1 MSTASISEDIRGKF
15 PLHSAVWENDYRK
28 LEQQIRLQ
36 QNDIEAVDP
45 RGRTPLHLAVSLGH
59 LELVRVLLRH
69 GASVTKENAKHWT
82 VLQEAVSTG
91 DPEMVHLVLQR
102 RDYLKASTALGG
114 VPELLLKIKESP
126 DFYMEMK
133 WEFTSW
139 IPLLSRICPSDV
151 CRIWKS
157 GASLRVDATLLG
169 FDNMTWIRGRRSY
182 IFRGDDS
189 YAELMEVN
197 HDDGVVDTERFNI
210 SQEMEEVTLESMQ
223 PAEQEVAK
231 RLTTPIVNTYL
242 DTKDIA
248 FERRDFF
255 LVANNDGDAGRGL
268 SALLVGVAL
277 QQVFSV
283 NNVNVVI
290 RTRTEHLT
298 DEEKA
303 RIKSERN
310 VLESLLGTVEQHISA
325 QGNLTL
331 EYATATNPTA
341 ITPEEYFNP
350 DFDLG
355 NRDIGRPIEL
365 TIRTQKPGACLMNA
379 SCNVHPLRFKGT
391 LWMSEEHPL
400 SLVEQVTP
408 IIDLM
413 ARTSSHFARLRD
425 FVTLKF
431 PPGFPVKIEIPL
443 FHVLNARITFGNVNK
458 CRTEEEAA
466 ATPTSSEE
474 NEEVATATS
483 PFQVCPSVFEVPPNY
498 HRRGGSR
505 HTPMS
510 NNDDELLQF
519 AIHQSLLD
527 SQRGSGEVSWD
538 DANGELSHAMTGSH
552 SDRSIPEGLQ
562 VEIGDSVS
570 PVSSP
575 SASSHDSDLHLA
587 MELSAR
593 AQEEEE
599 RMRKE
604 EDEELERILQLSLT
618 EKLPNQK
625 VSLLIAVCLCCHLLG
640 STRNAACTRRQPSQL
655 MFVSSFSDESEVQ
668 NFNLV
673 VFEPLGYH
681 LCLVARCPVMLEN
694 IFSVIKLLVYR
705 WKKLLLQDD
714 VANNRKEDMSE
725 KMTLHQSSV
734 VQSTYFWQNS
744 SLPWAFSSDNS
755 GFLAALFRLPPQ
767 ADAPTLTFCNC

>member
-15 PLHSAVWENDYRK
+15 PLHSAVWENDYGK

-36 QNDIEAVDP
+36 QDDIEAVDP

-69 GASVTKENAKHWT
+69 GASVTKENAKTWT

-91 DPEMVHLVLQR
+91 DPEMVQLVLQR

-157 GASLRVDATLLG
+157 GACLRVDATLLG

-182 IFRGDDS
+182 IFKGDDS
-189 YAELMEVN
+189 HAELMEVN
-197 HDDGVVDTERFNI
+197 HEDGVVDTERFNI

-231 RLTTPIVNTYL
+231 RLTTPIVNTFL

-248 FERRDFF
+248 FERCKSGILGWRTDKTEVVNGFE
-255 LVANNDGDAGRGL
+255 AK
-268 SALLVGVAL
+268 
-277 QQVFSV
+277 VFSV

-365 TIRTQKPGACLMNA
+365 TIRTQK
-379 SCNVHPLRFKGT
+379 FKGT

-466 ATPTSSEE
+466 SPEE
-474 NEEVATATS
+474 NDTAAAPT
-483 PFQVCPSVFEVPPNY
+483 PFQVCPSVFEVPQSY
-498 HRRGGSR
+498 HRRGVSR
-505 HTPMS
+505 HVPMS
-510 NNDDELLQF
+510 NNDDDLLQY

-527 SQRGSGEVSWD
+527 SQRGSGQEESWS
-538 DANGELSHAMTGSH
+538 DANGELPQAMTGSQ
-552 SDRSIPEGLQ
+552 SDRSIPEGVL
-562 VEIGDSVS
+562 VDFGDNVS
-570 PVSSP
+570 PASSP
-575 SASSHDSDLHLA
+575 STSSHDSDLRLA
-587 MELSAR
+587 MELSAQ

-599 RMRKE
+599 KMRKQE
-604 EDEELERILQLSLT
+604 EEELERILQLSLT
-618 EKLPNQK
+618 EK
-625 VSLLIAVCLCCHLLG
+625 
-640 STRNAACTRRQPSQL
+640 
-655 MFVSSFSDESEVQ
+655 
-668 NFNLV
+668 
-673 VFEPLGYH
+673 
-681 LCLVARCPVMLEN
+681 
-694 IFSVIKLLVYR
+694 
-705 WKKLLLQDD
+705 
-714 VANNRKEDMSE
+714 
-725 KMTLHQSSV
+725 
-734 VQSTYFWQNS
+734 
-744 SLPWAFSSDNS
+744 
-755 GFLAALFRLPPQ
+755 
-767 ADAPTLTFCNC
+767 

>member
-15 PLHSAVWENDYRK
+15 PLHAAVWENDYRK
-28 LEQQIRLQ
+28 LEQQIRSQ
-36 QNDIEAVDP
+36 QDDIEAVDP

-69 GASVTKENAKHWT
+69 GASVTKENAKNWT

-91 DPEMVHLVLQR
+91 DPEMVQLVLQR

-157 GASLRVDATLLG
+157 GACLRVDATLLG

-182 IFRGDDS
+182 IFKGDDS
-189 YAELMEVN
+189 HAELMEVN

-210 SQEMEEVTLESMQ
+210 SQEIEDVTLESMQ

-248 FERRDFF
+248 FERCKSGILGWRTDKTEVVNGFE
-255 LVANNDGDAGRGL
+255 AK
-268 SALLVGVAL
+268 
-277 QQVFSV
+277 VFSV

-365 TIRTQKPGACLMNA
+365 TIRTQK
-379 SCNVHPLRFKGT
+379 FKGT

-458 CRTEEEAA
+458 CCTEEEAA
-466 ATPTSSEE
+466 ATPSSEE
-474 NEEVATATS
+474 CEAATAPT
-483 PFQVCPSVFEVPPNY
+483 PFQVSPSVFEVPPNY
-498 HRRGGSR
+498 LRRGGSR
-505 HTPMS
+505 HTPIS
-510 NNDDELLQF
+510 NNDDELLQY

-527 SQRGSGEVSWD
+527 SQRGSGQEESWS
-538 DANGELSHAMTGSH
+538 DANGGFPNAMTGSQ
-552 SDRSIPEGLQ
+552 SDGSIPEGVL
-562 VEIGDSVS
+562 VEFGDSVS
-570 PVSSP
+570 PASSP
-575 SASSHDSDLHLA
+575 SASSQDSELRLA

-599 RMRKE
+599 KMRQQE
-604 EDEELERILQLSLT
+604 EEELERILQLSLT
-618 EKLPNQK
+618 EK
-625 VSLLIAVCLCCHLLG
+625 
-640 STRNAACTRRQPSQL
+640 
-655 MFVSSFSDESEVQ
+655 
-668 NFNLV
+668 
-673 VFEPLGYH
+673 
-681 LCLVARCPVMLEN
+681 
-694 IFSVIKLLVYR
+694 
-705 WKKLLLQDD
+705 
-714 VANNRKEDMSE
+714 
-725 KMTLHQSSV
+725 
-734 VQSTYFWQNS
+734 
-744 SLPWAFSSDNS
+744 
-755 GFLAALFRLPPQ
+755 
-767 ADAPTLTFCNC
+767 

>member
-1 MSTASISEDIRGKF
+1 MSTANVSEHIREKF
-15 PLHSAVWENDYRK
+15 PLHSAVWENDYRT
-28 LEQQIRLQ
+28 LEEQITLP
-36 QNDIEAVDP
+36 QNGIEAVDP

-59 LELVRVLLRH
+59 LESVRVLLRH
-69 GASVTKENAKHWT
+69 GAEVTKENSMNWT

-91 DPEMVHLVLQR
+91 DPEMVQLVLQR

-114 VPELLLKIKESP
+114 VPELLSKIRESP

-139 IPLLSRICPSDV
+139 IPLLSRVCPSDV

-169 FDNMTWIRGRRSY
+169 FENMTWIRGRRSY

-197 HDDGVVDTERFNI
+197 HDDEVVDTERFNI
-210 SQEMEEVTLESMQ
+210 SQEIEDVTLESMQ

-248 FERRDFF
+248 FERNKSGIWGWRADKTEMVNGFE
-255 LVANNDGDAGRGL
+255 AK
-268 SALLVGVAL
+268 
-277 QQVFSV
+277 VFSV
-283 NNVNVVI
+283 NNVSVVI

-310 VLESLLGTVEQHISA
+310 ILESLLGTVEQHISA
-325 QGNLTL
+325 QGDLTL

-341 ITPEEYFNP
+341 ITPEEYFDP

-365 TIRTQKPGACLMNA
+365 SIRTQK
-379 SCNVHPLRFKGT
+379 FKGT

-458 CRTEEEAA
+458 CSTEEEANPTPA
-466 ATPTSSEE
+466 ATPTSSGEE
-474 NEEVATATS
+474 EEAAALP
-483 PFQVCPSVFEVPPNY
+483 PFQVCPSVFEVPVSY

-510 NNDDELLQF
+510 NNDEELLQY
-519 AIHQSLLD
+519 AIHQSLLE
-527 SQRGSGEVSWD
+527 SRGVPGQEGIWD
-538 DANGELSHAMTGSH
+538 DADGEFTDVMPSSQ
-552 SDRSIPEGLQ
+552 SDRSIPEGVL
-562 VEIGDSVS
+562 VEYGDTPST
-570 PVSSP
+570 VSSP
-575 SASSHDSDLHLA
+575 SASSPDSELRMA

-593 AQEEEE
+593 AQEEEDKI
-599 RMRKE
+599 RKQE
-604 EDEELERILQLSLT
+604 EEELERILQLSLT
-618 EKLPNQK
+618 EK
-625 VSLLIAVCLCCHLLG
+625 
-640 STRNAACTRRQPSQL
+640 
-655 MFVSSFSDESEVQ
+655 
-668 NFNLV
+668 
-673 VFEPLGYH
+673 
-681 LCLVARCPVMLEN
+681 
-694 IFSVIKLLVYR
+694 
-705 WKKLLLQDD
+705 
-714 VANNRKEDMSE
+714 
-725 KMTLHQSSV
+725 
-734 VQSTYFWQNS
+734 
-744 SLPWAFSSDNS
+744 
-755 GFLAALFRLPPQ
+755 
-767 ADAPTLTFCNC
+767 

>member
-1 MSTASISEDIRGKF
+1 MSTANVSEDFRVKF
-15 PLHSAVWENDYRK
+15 PLHSSVWENDYRK
-28 LEQQIRLQ
+28 LERELT

-59 LELVRVLLRH
+59 LESVRVLLRH
-69 GASVTKENAKHWT
+69 GAEVTKENAKNWT

-91 DPEMVHLVLQR
+91 DPEMVQLVLQR

-114 VPELLLKIKESP
+114 VPELLSKIRESP

-139 IPLLSRICPSDV
+139 IPLVSRVCPSDV

-169 FDNMTWIRGRRSY
+169 FENMTWIRGRRSY
-182 IFRGDDS
+182 IFRGDD
-189 YAELMEVN
+189 ACTELMEVN
-197 HDDGVVDTERFNI
+197 HDEEVVDTERFNI
-210 SQEMEEVTLESMQ
+210 SQEMEDVTLDSMQ

-231 RLTTPIVNTYL
+231 RLTSPIVNTYL

-248 FERRDFF
+248 FERSKSGIWGWRTDKTEAVNGFE
-255 LVANNDGDAGRGL
+255 AK
-268 SALLVGVAL
+268 
-277 QQVFSV
+277 VFSV

-325 QGNLTL
+325 QGDLTL

-341 ITPEEYFNP
+341 ITPEEYFDP

-365 TIRTQKPGACLMNA
+365 SIRTQK
-379 SCNVHPLRFKGT
+379 FKGT

-458 CRTEEEAA
+458 CSTEEQVNTPTA
-466 ATPTSSEE
+466 ATPTSSDDGE
-474 NEEVATATS
+474 AAA
-483 PFQVCPSVFEVPPNY
+483 PPAFQVCPSVFEVPPHY
-498 HRRGGSR
+498 RHRGGSR

-510 NNDDELLQF
+510 NHDEELLQY
-519 AIHQSLLD
+519 AIHQSLLE
-527 SQRGSGEVSWD
+527 SSRVPGQEEVWD
-538 DANGELSHAMTGSH
+538 DASDSMPNSQ
-552 SDRSIPEGLQ
+552 SDRSIPEGVL
-562 VEIGDSVS
+562 VEYGNTFSPESSVLAPS
-570 PVSSP
+570 P
-575 SASSHDSDLHLA
+575 DSDLRLA

-599 RMRKE
+599 IRRKQE
-604 EDEELERILQLSLT
+604 EEELERILQLSLT
-618 EKLPNQK
+618 EK
-625 VSLLIAVCLCCHLLG
+625 
-640 STRNAACTRRQPSQL
+640 
-655 MFVSSFSDESEVQ
+655 
-668 NFNLV
+668 
-673 VFEPLGYH
+673 
-681 LCLVARCPVMLEN
+681 
-694 IFSVIKLLVYR
+694 
-705 WKKLLLQDD
+705 
-714 VANNRKEDMSE
+714 
-725 KMTLHQSSV
+725 
-734 VQSTYFWQNS
+734 
-744 SLPWAFSSDNS
+744 
-755 GFLAALFRLPPQ
+755 
-767 ADAPTLTFCNC
+767 

>member
-1 MSTASISEDIRGKF
+1 MSAANVSEEIREKF
-15 PLHSAVWENDYRK
+15 PLHTAVWENDYRH
-28 LEQQIRLQ
+28 LDELTRLPE
-36 QNDIEAVDP
+36 NDIEALDP

-59 LELVRVLLRH
+59 LESVRVLLRH
-69 GASVTKENAKHWT
+69 GPQVTKENAKNWT

-91 DPEMVHLVLQR
+91 DPEMVQLVLQR

-114 VPELLLKIKESP
+114 VPELLSKIRESP

-139 IPLLSRICPSDV
+139 IPLVSRVCPSDI

-157 GASLRVDATLLG
+157 GANLRVDATLLG
-169 FDNMTWIRGRRSY
+169 FENMTWIRGRRSY

-189 YAELMEVN
+189 HAELMEVN
-197 HDDGVVDTERFNI
+197 HDDKVVDTERFNI
-210 SQEMEEVTLESMQ
+210 SQEIEDVTLESMQ

-248 FERRDFF
+248 FERTKSGIWGWRTERTEVVNGFE
-255 LVANNDGDAGRGL
+255 AK
-268 SALLVGVAL
+268 
-277 QQVFSV
+277 VFSV
-283 NNVNVVI
+283 NNVNIVI

-310 VLESLLGTVEQHISA
+310 VLESLLGTVEMYSTA
-325 QGNLTL
+325 QGDLTL
-331 EYATATNPTA
+331 EYATANNPTA

-365 TIRTQKPGACLMNA
+365 SIRTQK
-379 SCNVHPLRFKGT
+379 FKGT

-425 FVTLKF
+425 FMTLKF

-458 CRTEEEAA
+458 CSTEEEAGPTPAESPTEDA
-466 ATPTSSEE
+466 A
-474 NEEVATATS
+474 ALIA
-483 PFQVCPSVFEVPPNY
+483 FQVNPTVFDVPPHY

-505 HTPMS
+505 HAPVS
-510 NNDDELLQF
+510 NNDEELLQY

-527 SQRGSGEVSWD
+527 SQGISDQEGNWEDADGEFADVMPRSR
-538 DANGELSHAMTGSH
+538 
-552 SDRSIPEGLQ
+552 SDRSIPEGAL
-562 VEIGDSVS
+562 VDLADA
-570 PVSSP
+570 SSP
-575 SASSHDSDLHLA
+575 ASSFSTLSPDTDLRLA
-587 MELSAR
+587 MELSAQ

-599 RMRKE
+599 KLRKQE
-604 EDEELERILQLSLT
+604 EEELERILHLSLT
-618 EKLPNQK
+618 DK
-625 VSLLIAVCLCCHLLG
+625 
-640 STRNAACTRRQPSQL
+640 
-655 MFVSSFSDESEVQ
+655 
-668 NFNLV
+668 
-673 VFEPLGYH
+673 
-681 LCLVARCPVMLEN
+681 
-694 IFSVIKLLVYR
+694 
-705 WKKLLLQDD
+705 
-714 VANNRKEDMSE
+714 
-725 KMTLHQSSV
+725 
-734 VQSTYFWQNS
+734 
-744 SLPWAFSSDNS
+744 
-755 GFLAALFRLPPQ
+755 
-767 ADAPTLTFCNC
+767 

>member
-1 MSTASISEDIRGKF
+1 MNVCSKGERQANVALSGSAEKKMSTATVSGDIRDKF
-15 PLHSAVWENDYRK
+15 PLHSAVWGNDYRT
-28 LEQQIRLQ
+28 LEEQITSP
-36 QNDIEAVDP
+36 QNEIEAVDP

-59 LELVRVLLRH
+59 LESVRVLLRH
-69 GASVTKENAKHWT
+69 GAEVTKENCMNWT

-91 DPEMVHLVLQR
+91 DPEMVQLVLQR

-114 VPELLLKIKESP
+114 VPALLSKIRESP

-139 IPLLSRICPSDV
+139 IPLLSRVCPSDV

-169 FDNMTWIRGRRSY
+169 FENMTWIRGRRSY

-189 YAELMEVN
+189 CAELMEVN
-197 HDDGVVDTERFNI
+197 HDDQVVETERFNI
-210 SQEMEEVTLESMQ
+210 SQEIEDVTLESMQ

-248 FERRDFF
+248 FER
-255 LVANNDGDAGRGL
+255 NK
-268 SALLVGVAL
+268 SGVWGWRADKTEMVNGFEAK
-277 QQVFSV
+277 VFSV

-310 VLESLLGTVEQHISA
+310 ILESLLGTVEQHISA
-325 QGNLTL
+325 QGDLTL

-341 ITPEEYFNP
+341 ITPEEYFDP

-365 TIRTQKPGACLMNA
+365 SIRTQK
-379 SCNVHPLRFKGT
+379 FKGT

-443 FHVLNARITFGNVNK
+443 FHVLNARITFDNVNK
-458 CRTEEEAA
+458 CSTEEEAPTTPA
-466 ATPTSSEE
+466 ATPTSSGEE
-474 NEEVATATS
+474 EEAAALP
-483 PFQVCPSVFEVPPNY
+483 PFQVCPSVFEVPVSY

-510 NNDDELLQF
+510 NNDEELLQY
-519 AIHQSLLD
+519 AIHQSLLETRTAPG
-527 SQRGSGEVSWD
+527 QEGILD
-538 DANGELSHAMTGSH
+538 DADGEFTDVMPSSQ
-552 SDRSIPEGLQ
+552 SDRSIPEGVL
-562 VEIGDSVS
+562 VEFGDTPS

-575 SASSHDSDLHLA
+575 SASSPDSELRLA

-593 AQEEEE
+593 AQEEED
-599 RMRKE
+599 RMRKQE
-604 EDEELERILQLSLT
+604 EEELEMILQLSLT
-618 EKLPNQK
+618 EK
-625 VSLLIAVCLCCHLLG
+625 
-640 STRNAACTRRQPSQL
+640 
-655 MFVSSFSDESEVQ
+655 
-668 NFNLV
+668 
-673 VFEPLGYH
+673 
-681 LCLVARCPVMLEN
+681 
-694 IFSVIKLLVYR
+694 
-705 WKKLLLQDD
+705 
-714 VANNRKEDMSE
+714 
-725 KMTLHQSSV
+725 
-734 VQSTYFWQNS
+734 
-744 SLPWAFSSDNS
+744 
-755 GFLAALFRLPPQ
+755 
-767 ADAPTLTFCNC
+767 

>member
-1 MSTASISEDIRGKF
+1 MANISEDIRVKF

-28 LEQQIRLQ
+28 LEQLLTST

-59 LELVRVLLRH
+59 LESVRILLRH
-69 GASVTKENAKHWT
+69 GAQVTKENANNWT

-91 DPEMVHLVLQR
+91 DPEMVQLVLQR

-114 VPELLLKIKESP
+114 VPELLSKIRVSP

-139 IPLLSRICPSDV
+139 IPLVSRVCPSDV

-157 GASLRVDATLLG
+157 GASLRVDVTLLG
-169 FDNMTWIRGRRSY
+169 FENMTWIRGRRSY

-189 YAELMEVN
+189 FAELMEVN
-197 HDDGVVDTERFNI
+197 HDDEVVDIERFNI
-210 SQEMEEVTLESMQ
+210 SQEMEDVTLESMQ

-248 FERRDFF
+248 FERTKSGIWGWRSDKTEVVNGFE
-255 LVANNDGDAGRGL
+255 AK
-268 SALLVGVAL
+268 
-277 QQVFSV
+277 VFSV

-310 VLESLLGTVEQHISA
+310 ILESLLGTVEQHINA
-325 QGNLTL
+325 QGDLTL
-331 EYATATNPTA
+331 EYATANNPTA
-341 ITPEEYFNP
+341 ITPEEYFDP
-350 DFDLG
+350 DFDLVK
-355 NRDIGRPIEL
+355 RDIGRPIEL
-365 TIRTQKPGACLMNA
+365 SIRTQK
-379 SCNVHPLRFKGT
+379 FKGT
-391 LWMSEEHPL
+391 LWMSEDHPL

-443 FHVLNARITFGNVNK
+443 FHVLNAKITFGSVNK
-458 CRTEEEAA
+458 CSTEEEANTSAA
-466 ATPTSSEE
+466 ATPTSTGDDE
-474 NEEVATATS
+474 AAAPP
-483 PFQVCPSVFEVPPNY
+483 PFQVCPSVFEVPASY

-505 HTPMS
+505 HMPVS
-510 NNDDELLQF
+510 NNDEELLQY
-519 AIHQSLLD
+519 AIHQSLLE
-527 SQRGSGEVSWD
+527 SRQG
-538 DANGELSHAMTGSH
+538 TGQEGLWGDVDGDFADVMPIDQ
-552 SDRSIPEGLQ
+552 SDRSIPEGVL
-562 VEIGDSVS
+562 VDYRDN
-570 PVSSP
+570 SSP
-575 SASSHDSDLHLA
+575 PSSASASSPDSDLRLA

-599 RMRKE
+599 RMRKQE
-604 EDEELERILQLSLT
+604 EEELERILQLSLT
-618 EKLPNQK
+618 EK
-625 VSLLIAVCLCCHLLG
+625 
-640 STRNAACTRRQPSQL
+640 
-655 MFVSSFSDESEVQ
+655 
-668 NFNLV
+668 
-673 VFEPLGYH
+673 
-681 LCLVARCPVMLEN
+681 
-694 IFSVIKLLVYR
+694 
-705 WKKLLLQDD
+705 
-714 VANNRKEDMSE
+714 
-725 KMTLHQSSV
+725 
-734 VQSTYFWQNS
+734 
-744 SLPWAFSSDNS
+744 
-755 GFLAALFRLPPQ
+755 
-767 ADAPTLTFCNC
+767 

>member
-1 MSTASISEDIRGKF
+1 MKGSRKRKMSTASISEDIREKF

-36 QNDIEAVDP
+36 QHDIEAVDP

-69 GASVTKENAKHWT
+69 GASVTKENAKNWT

-91 DPEMVHLVLQR
+91 DPEMVQLVLQR

-139 IPLLSRICPSDV
+139 IPLLSRICPNDI

-157 GASLRVDATLLG
+157 GASIRVDATLLG

-182 IFRGDDS
+182 IFKGNDS
-189 YAELMEVN
+189 HAELMEVN
-197 HDDGVVDTERFNI
+197 HDDGVVDTDRFNI
-210 SQEMEEVTLESMQ
+210 SQEIEEVTLESMQ

-248 FERRDFF
+248 FERCKSGILGWRTDKTEVVNGFE
-255 LVANNDGDAGRGL
+255 AK
-268 SALLVGVAL
+268 
-277 QQVFSV
+277 VFSV

-331 EYATATNPTA
+331 EFATATNPTA
-341 ITPEEYFNP
+341 ITPDEYFNP
-350 DFDLG
+350 EFDLG

-365 TIRTQKPGACLMNA
+365 SIRTQK
-379 SCNVHPLRFKGT
+379 FKGT
-391 LWMSEEHPL
+391 LWMSEDHPL

-466 ATPTSSEE
+466 VTPSEE
-474 NEEVATATS
+474 NEVARAST

-505 HTPMS
+505 HAPMS
-510 NNDDELLQF
+510 NNDDELLQY

-527 SQRGSGEVSWD
+527 SQRGSGEESWV
-538 DANGELSHAMTGSH
+538 DANGEFSHGMTGSQ
-552 SDRSIPEGLQ
+552 SSRSIPEGVL
-562 VEIGDSVS
+562 VEFDDGVS
-570 PVSSP
+570 PASSP
-575 SASSHDSDLHLA
+575 SASSHDSDLRLA

-599 RMRKE
+599 KMRKQE
-604 EDEELERILQLSLT
+604 EEELARILQLSLT
-618 EKLPNQK
+618 EK
-625 VSLLIAVCLCCHLLG
+625 
-640 STRNAACTRRQPSQL
+640 
-655 MFVSSFSDESEVQ
+655 
-668 NFNLV
+668 
-673 VFEPLGYH
+673 
-681 LCLVARCPVMLEN
+681 
-694 IFSVIKLLVYR
+694 
-705 WKKLLLQDD
+705 
-714 VANNRKEDMSE
+714 
-725 KMTLHQSSV
+725 
-734 VQSTYFWQNS
+734 
-744 SLPWAFSSDNS
+744 
-755 GFLAALFRLPPQ
+755 
-767 ADAPTLTFCNC
+767 

>member
-1 MSTASISEDIRGKF
+1 MSTANVSEDFRVKF
-15 PLHSAVWENDYRK
+15 PLHVAVWDNDYRG
-28 LEQQIRLQ
+28 LEEQIRLLR
-36 QNDIEAVDP
+36 NDIDSVDP
-45 RGRTPLHLAVSLGH
+45 RGRTALHLAVSLGH
-59 LELVRVLLRH
+59 LESVRVLLRH
-69 GASVTKENAKHWT
+69 GAAVTKENANSWT

-91 DPEMVHLVLQR
+91 DPEMVQLVLQR

-114 VPELLLKIKESP
+114 VPELLSKIRKSP

-139 IPLLSRICPSDV
+139 IPLVSRVCPSDV

-157 GASLRVDATLLG
+157 GACLRVDATLLG
-169 FDNMTWIRGRRSY
+169 FENMTWIRGRRSY

-189 YAELMEVN
+189 CAELMEIN
-197 HDDGVVDTERFNI
+197 HDDQVVDVERFNI
-210 SQEMEEVTLESMQ
+210 SQEMEDVTLESMQ

-248 FERRDFF
+248 FERSKSGIWGWRTDKTEAVNGFE
-255 LVANNDGDAGRGL
+255 AK
-268 SALLVGVAL
+268 
-277 QQVFSV
+277 VFTV

-325 QGNLTL
+325 QGDLTL

-350 DFDLG
+350 EFDLG

-365 TIRTQKPGACLMNA
+365 SIRTQK
-379 SCNVHPLRFKGT
+379 FKGT

-458 CRTEEEAA
+458 CSTEEEVTTTPA
-466 ATPTSSEE
+466 ATPTSSGEE
-474 NEEVATATS
+474 DTAAAE
-483 PFQVCPSVFEVPPNY
+483 PPLFRVCPSVFEVPANY
-498 HRRGGSR
+498 HRRGGNR
-505 HTPMS
+505 HHMQVS
-510 NNDDELLQF
+510 NNDEELLQY
-519 AIHQSLLD
+519 AIHQSLLE
-527 SQRGSGEVSWD
+527 SQGQQGIWGVADRDFVDVLPSNPD
-538 DANGELSHAMTGSH
+538 
-552 SDRSIPEGLQ
+552 DRSVPEGML
-562 VEIGDSVS
+562 VDIANSS
-570 PVSSP
+570 SSP
-575 SASSHDSDLHLA
+575 SASSPDSDLHLA
-587 MELSAR
+587 LELSAQ
-593 AQEEEE
+593 AQQEEE
-599 RMRKE
+599 RMRKQE
-604 EDEELERILQLSLT
+604 EEELERILQLSLT
-618 EKLPNQK
+618 DK
-625 VSLLIAVCLCCHLLG
+625 
-640 STRNAACTRRQPSQL
+640 
-655 MFVSSFSDESEVQ
+655 
-668 NFNLV
+668 
-673 VFEPLGYH
+673 
-681 LCLVARCPVMLEN
+681 
-694 IFSVIKLLVYR
+694 
-705 WKKLLLQDD
+705 
-714 VANNRKEDMSE
+714 
-725 KMTLHQSSV
+725 
-734 VQSTYFWQNS
+734 
-744 SLPWAFSSDNS
+744 
-755 GFLAALFRLPPQ
+755 
-767 ADAPTLTFCNC
+767 

>member
-1 MSTASISEDIRGKF
+1 MSTANVSEDTRVKF
-15 PLHSAVWENDYRK
+15 PLHSAVWENDYRR
-28 LEQQIRLQ
+28 LEQQITLSP
-36 QNDIEAVDP
+36 NDIEAVDP

-59 LELVRVLLRH
+59 LESVRVLLRH
-69 GASVTKENAKHWT
+69 SAEVTKENANNWT

-91 DPEMVHLVLQR
+91 DPEMVQLVLQR

-114 VPELLLKIKESP
+114 VPELLSKIRESP

-139 IPLLSRICPSDV
+139 IPLLSRVCPSDV

-169 FDNMTWIRGRRSY
+169 FENMTWVRGRRSY
-182 IFRGDDS
+182 IFRGNDS

-197 HDDGVVDTERFNI
+197 HDEEIVDTDRFNI
-210 SQEMEEVTLESMQ
+210 SREMEEVTLESMQ
-223 PAEQEVAK
+223 PPEQEVAK

-248 FERRDFF
+248 FERNKSGIWGWRTDKTEVVNGFE
-255 LVANNDGDAGRGL
+255 AK
-268 SALLVGVAL
+268 
-277 QQVFSV
+277 VFTV

-310 VLESLLGTVEQHISA
+310 ILESLLGTVEQHISA
-325 QGNLTL
+325 QGDLTL

-341 ITPEEYFNP
+341 ITPEEYFDPN
-350 DFDLG
+350 FDLG

-365 TIRTQKPGACLMNA
+365 SIRTQK
-379 SCNVHPLRFKGT
+379 FKGT

-458 CRTEEEAA
+458 CSTEEEANTTPA
-466 ATPTSSEE
+466 ATPTSPGDDDK
-474 NEEVATATS
+474 AAAPL
-483 PFQVCPSVFEVPPNY
+483 PFQVCPTVFEVPASY
-498 HRRGGSR
+498 HQRGGSR
-505 HTPMS
+505 HIPVS
-510 NNDDELLQF
+510 NNDEELLQY
-519 AIHQSLLD
+519 AIHQSLLE
-527 SQRGSGEVSWD
+527 SHRIPGQVRAIITQERTWD
-538 DANGELSHAMTGSH
+538 DTDGEFTDVIPNSQG
-552 SDRSIPEGLQ
+552 DRSVPEGVL
-562 VEIGDSVS
+562 VDFRDTSSPASSVS
-570 PVSSP
+570 APSP
-575 SASSHDSDLHLA
+575 DSDLRLA

-593 AQEEEE
+593 AQEEED
-599 RMRKE
+599 RMRRQE
-604 EDEELERILQLSLT
+604 EEELERILQLSLT
-618 EKLPNQK
+618 EK
-625 VSLLIAVCLCCHLLG
+625 
-640 STRNAACTRRQPSQL
+640 
-655 MFVSSFSDESEVQ
+655 
-668 NFNLV
+668 
-673 VFEPLGYH
+673 
-681 LCLVARCPVMLEN
+681 
-694 IFSVIKLLVYR
+694 
-705 WKKLLLQDD
+705 
-714 VANNRKEDMSE
+714 
-725 KMTLHQSSV
+725 
-734 VQSTYFWQNS
+734 
-744 SLPWAFSSDNS
+744 
-755 GFLAALFRLPPQ
+755 
-767 ADAPTLTFCNC
+767 

>member
-1 MSTASISEDIRGKF
+1 MSTANVSENIRGKF
-15 PLHSAVWENDYRK
+15 PLHSAVWQNDYRG
-28 LEQQIRLQ
+28 LEEQITLP

-59 LELVRVLLRH
+59 LESVRVLLRH
-69 GASVTKENAKHWT
+69 GAEVTKENAKNWT

-91 DPEMVHLVLQR
+91 DPEMVQLVLQR

-114 VPELLLKIKESP
+114 VPELLSKIRESP

-139 IPLLSRICPSDV
+139 IPLLSRVCPSDV

-169 FDNMTWIRGRRSY
+169 FENMTWIRGRRSY

-189 YAELMEVN
+189 CAELMEVN
-197 HDDGVVDTERFNI
+197 HDDEVVDTERFNI
-210 SQEMEEVTLESMQ
+210 SQEIEDVTLESMQ

-248 FERRDFF
+248 FERNKSGIWGWRSEKTEVVNGFE
-255 LVANNDGDAGRGL
+255 AK
-268 SALLVGVAL
+268 
-277 QQVFSV
+277 VFSV

-310 VLESLLGTVEQHISA
+310 ILESLLGTVEQHISA
-325 QGNLTL
+325 QGDLTL

-341 ITPEEYFNP
+341 ITPEEYFDP

-355 NRDIGRPIEL
+355 DRDIGRPIEL
-365 TIRTQKPGACLMNA
+365 SIRTQK
-379 SCNVHPLRFKGT
+379 FKGT

-458 CRTEEEAA
+458 CSTEEEAVTTPA
-466 ATPTSSEE
+466 ATPTSSGEDEE
-474 NEEVATATS
+474 AAALP
-483 PFQVCPSVFEVPPNY
+483 PFQVCPAVFEVPASY

-505 HTPMS
+505 HTPVS
-510 NNDDELLQF
+510 NNDEELLQY
-519 AIHQSLLD
+519 AIHQSLLE
-527 SQRGSGEVSWD
+527 SRRVPGQEGIWD
-538 DANGELSHAMTGSH
+538 DADGDLTDVMHSSQ
-552 SDRSIPEGLQ
+552 SDRSIPEGVL
-562 VEIGDSVS
+562 VEYGDTTS
-570 PVSSP
+570 PASSP
-575 SASSHDSDLHLA
+575 SGSSTDTDLRLA

-593 AQEEEE
+593 AQAEEEK
-599 RMRKE
+599 MRRQE
-604 EDEELERILQLSLT
+604 EEELERILQLSLT
-618 EKLPNQK
+618 EK
-625 VSLLIAVCLCCHLLG
+625 
-640 STRNAACTRRQPSQL
+640 
-655 MFVSSFSDESEVQ
+655 
-668 NFNLV
+668 
-673 VFEPLGYH
+673 
-681 LCLVARCPVMLEN
+681 
-694 IFSVIKLLVYR
+694 
-705 WKKLLLQDD
+705 
-714 VANNRKEDMSE
+714 
-725 KMTLHQSSV
+725 
-734 VQSTYFWQNS
+734 
-744 SLPWAFSSDNS
+744 
-755 GFLAALFRLPPQ
+755 
-767 ADAPTLTFCNC
+767 

>member
-1 MSTASISEDIRGKF
+1 MSTANVSEDVRGKF
-15 PLHSAVWENDYRK
+15 PLHSSVWENDYRR
-28 LEQQIRLQ
+28 LEEEITSG

-59 LELVRVLLRH
+59 LESVRVLLRR
-69 GASVTKENAKHWT
+69 GAEVTKENAKNWT

-91 DPEMVHLVLQR
+91 DPEMVQLVLQR

-114 VPELLLKIKESP
+114 VPELLSKIRESP

-139 IPLLSRICPSDV
+139 IPLVSRVCPSDV

-157 GASLRVDATLLG
+157 GACLRVDATLLG
-169 FDNMTWIRGRRSY
+169 FENMTWIRGRRSY

-189 YAELMEVN
+189 CAELMEVN
-197 HDDGVVDTERFNI
+197 HDDEVVDTERFNI
-210 SQEMEEVTLESMQ
+210 SQEIEDVTLESMQ

-248 FERRDFF
+248 FERNKSGIWGWRSDKTEVVNGF
-255 LVANNDGDAGRGL
+255 DAK
-268 SALLVGVAL
+268 
-277 QQVFSV
+277 VFSV

-310 VLESLLGTVEQHISA
+310 ILESLLGTVEQHISA
-325 QGNLTL
+325 QGDLTL

-341 ITPEEYFNP
+341 ITPEEYFDP

-365 TIRTQKPGACLMNA
+365 SIRTQK
-379 SCNVHPLRFKGT
+379 FKGT

-443 FHVLNARITFGNVNK
+443 FHVLNARITFGSVNK
-458 CRTEEEAA
+458 CSTEETVDSSA
-466 ATPTSSEE
+466 ATPTSSGEDDE
-474 NEEVATATS
+474 AAALP
-483 PFQVCPSVFEVPPNY
+483 PFQVCPSVFEVPLTY

-505 HTPMS
+505 HMTVPG
-510 NNDDELLQF
+510 NDEELLQY
-519 AIHQSLLD
+519 AIHQSLLESRRD
-527 SQRGSGEVSWD
+527 PNQDGAWEETD
-538 DANGELSHAMTGSH
+538 GELTDFMPSSP
-552 SDRSIPEGLQ
+552 SDRSIPEGVL
-562 VEIGDSVS
+562 VEYGDTSS
-570 PVSSP
+570 PASSP
-575 SASSHDSDLHLA
+575 SASSADSDLRLA

-593 AQEEEE
+593 AQEDEE
-599 RMRKE
+599 RIRKQE
-604 EDEELERILQLSLT
+604 EEELERILQLSLT
-618 EKLPNQK
+618 EK
-625 VSLLIAVCLCCHLLG
+625 
-640 STRNAACTRRQPSQL
+640 
-655 MFVSSFSDESEVQ
+655 
-668 NFNLV
+668 
-673 VFEPLGYH
+673 
-681 LCLVARCPVMLEN
+681 
-694 IFSVIKLLVYR
+694 
-705 WKKLLLQDD
+705 
-714 VANNRKEDMSE
+714 
-725 KMTLHQSSV
+725 
-734 VQSTYFWQNS
+734 
-744 SLPWAFSSDNS
+744 
-755 GFLAALFRLPPQ
+755 
-767 ADAPTLTFCNC
+767 

>member
-36 QNDIEAVDP
+36 QAVDP

-91 DPEMVHLVLQR
+91 DPEMVQLVLQR

-182 IFRGDDS
+182 IFKGDDS
-189 YAELMEVN
+189 HAELMEVN

-231 RLTTPIVNTYL
+231 RLTTPIVNTFL

-248 FERRDFF
+248 FERCKSGILGWRTDKTE
-255 LVANNDGDAGRGL
+255 
-268 SALLVGVAL
+268 
-277 QQVFSV
+277 SV
-283 NNVNVVI
+283 NGFEAKKKKQNSLS
-290 RTRTEHLT
+290 TSTCTHLT

-355 NRDIGRPIEL
+355 DRDIGRPIEL
-365 TIRTQKPGACLMNA
+365 TIRTQK
-379 SCNVHPLRFKGT
+379 FKGT

-431 PPGFPVKIEIPL
+431 PPGFPVKI
-443 FHVLNARITFGNVNK
+443 
-458 CRTEEEAA
+458 
-466 ATPTSSEE
+466 ATT
-474 NEEVATATS
+474 

-510 NNDDELLQF
+510 NNDDELLQY

-527 SQRGSGEVSWD
+527 SQRGSGEVR
-538 DANGELSHAMTGSH
+538 AAARHFLSTA
-552 SDRSIPEGLQ
+552 RSLT
-562 VEIGDSVS
+562 
-570 PVSSP
+570 SP
-575 SASSHDSDLHLA
+575 SASSQDSDLRLA

-599 RMRKE
+599 RMRKRE
-604 EDEELERILQLSLT
+604 NEELERILQLSLT
-618 EKLPNQK
+618 EK
-625 VSLLIAVCLCCHLLG
+625 
-640 STRNAACTRRQPSQL
+640 
-655 MFVSSFSDESEVQ
+655 
-668 NFNLV
+668 
-673 VFEPLGYH
+673 
-681 LCLVARCPVMLEN
+681 
-694 IFSVIKLLVYR
+694 
-705 WKKLLLQDD
+705 
-714 VANNRKEDMSE
+714 
-725 KMTLHQSSV
+725 
-734 VQSTYFWQNS
+734 
-744 SLPWAFSSDNS
+744 
-755 GFLAALFRLPPQ
+755 
-767 ADAPTLTFCNC
+767 

>member
-1 MSTASISEDIRGKF
+1 MTTGHWRNT
-15 PLHSAVWENDYRK
+15 LLYHRMT
-28 LEQQIRLQ
+28 LRLW
-36 QNDIEAVDP
+36 IP

-59 LELVRVLLRH
+59 LESVRVLLRH
-69 GASVTKENAKHWT
+69 GAEVTKENSMNWT
-82 VLQEAVSTG
+82 ALQEAVSTG
-91 DPEMVHLVLQR
+91 DPEMVQLVLQR

-114 VPELLLKIKESP
+114 VPELLAKIRESP

-133 WEFTSW
+133 WEFNSW
-139 IPLLSRICPSDV
+139 IPLLSRVCPSDV

-169 FDNMTWIRGRRSY
+169 FENMTWIRGRRSY

-197 HDDGVVDTERFNI
+197 HDDEVVDTERFNI
-210 SQEMEEVTLESMQ
+210 SQEIEEVTLESMQ

-242 DTKDIA
+242 DTKEMA
-248 FERRDFF
+248 FERNKSGMWGWRADKTEMVNGF
-255 LVANNDGDAGRGL
+255 D
-268 SALLVGVAL
+268 SK
-277 QQVFSV
+277 VFSV

-310 VLESLLGTVEQHISA
+310 ILESLLGTVEQHISA
-325 QGNLTL
+325 QGDLTL

-341 ITPEEYFNP
+341 ITPEEYFDP

-365 TIRTQKPGACLMNA
+365 SIRTQK
-379 SCNVHPLRFKGT
+379 FKGT

-425 FVTLKF
+425 FVTLNF

-458 CRTEEEAA
+458 CSTEEEAIATPA
-466 ATPTSSEE
+466 ATPTSSGEE
-474 NEEVATATS
+474 EEAAAMP
-483 PFQVCPSVFEVPPNY
+483 PFQVCPSVFDVPATY
-498 HRRGGSR
+498 HRRGGTR
-505 HTPMS
+505 HAPVS
-510 NNDDELLQF
+510 NNDEELLQY
-519 AIHQSLLD
+519 AIHQSLLESRMVPGED
-527 SQRGSGEVSWD
+527 GNSEDADAEFTDVMPSSQ
-538 DANGELSHAMTGSH
+538 
-552 SDRSIPEGLQ
+552 SDRSIPEGVL
-562 VEIGDSVS
+562 VEFGDTPS

-575 SASSHDSDLHLA
+575 SASSADSELRLA

-599 RMRKE
+599 RLRKQE
-604 EDEELERILQLSLT
+604 EEELAMILQLSLT
-618 EKLPNQK
+618 EK
-625 VSLLIAVCLCCHLLG
+625 
-640 STRNAACTRRQPSQL
+640 
-655 MFVSSFSDESEVQ
+655 
-668 NFNLV
+668 
-673 VFEPLGYH
+673 
-681 LCLVARCPVMLEN
+681 
-694 IFSVIKLLVYR
+694 
-705 WKKLLLQDD
+705 
-714 VANNRKEDMSE
+714 
-725 KMTLHQSSV
+725 
-734 VQSTYFWQNS
+734 
-744 SLPWAFSSDNS
+744 
-755 GFLAALFRLPPQ
+755 
-767 ADAPTLTFCNC
+767 